1 MHRKLAHKTAVKFAK
16 DLEGP
21 LGRIPFERVVEKH
34 IAFFDELRSEGASWP
49 QIADLL
55 AGAGVSRKDGQP
67 MAASQLRA
75 TVSRISAPERRENLS
90 EQSIAQ
96 IPHKFPSRTPTK
108 SKPNLASI
116 SRGKQSI
123 RQKMHRAS
131 QARKTT
137 ET

>member
-1 MHRKLAHKTAVKFAK
+1 MHRKSARKTAIKIAE

-34 IAFFDELRSEGASWP
+34 IAFFDELRSAGASWP

-55 AGAGVSRKDGQP
+55 AGAGVTRKDGEP

-75 TVSRISAPERRENLS
+75 TVSRIATPERRQNLS
-90 EQSIAQ
+90 EQSIAPT
-96 IPHKFPSRTPTK
+96 PHKFPARAPTK
-108 SKPNLASI
+108 PKPNLAAI
-116 SRGKQSI
+116 SESKQNI

-131 QARKTT
+131 QARKTGDK
-137 ET
+137 